1 MKMMG
6 VLYHHV
12 LLLLICKTSAQVGGA
27 CFACECIVYSLIVLQ
42 AGAYNGHYWPRKVNF
57 QFDNAS
63 DNKGITM
70 IGLCGMLVLH
80 AVFEVVDINFLI
92 VGHTHEVRPRLPSPG
107 AQQARKHE
115 RAFPTRSHALL
126 SHAYH
131 PLTRAHSHSHDL
143 ILRGRTRSSHTPT
156 RAHIRITRPLSRS
169 HV

>member
-115 RAFPTRSHALL
+115 RASP
-126 SHAYH
+126 
-131 PLTRAHSHSHDL
+131 RAH
-143 ILRGRTRSSHTPT
+143 TRSSHMHITRSLALTRTHTISSYAVARALLTRPHALT
-156 RAHIRITRPLSRS
+156 YASRAHSRS
-169 HV
+169 